1 MKNNSNSHTIQ
12 TAMALIMFCLF
23 LVSILLVL
31 TSGVKSYSSIA
42 SKLSSRYE
50 SRTCLNYI
58 SSKVKYNDTQNSV
71 DIKDFNG
78 KNALYIKNQIDDKE
92 FNTIIYYYDG
102 YVKELTV
109 EEGKELGLN
118 SGQNIVPIKNIEFKK
133 VKNNLIHIYCT
144 DNKGDK
150 KDAYISLKS
159 EDGGTSNGK

>member
-1 MKNNSNSHTIQ
+1 MKNNNNSHTIQ

-31 TSGVKSYSSIA
+31 TSGVKSYSSIS

-58 SSKVKYNDTQNSV
+58 SSKVKYNDRENSI

-78 KNALYIKNQIDDKE
+78 RNALYIKNKIDGKE

-109 EEGKELGLN
+109 EEGKKLGLS
-118 SGQNIVPIKNIEFKK
+118 SGQDIVPIKSIEFKK
-133 VKNNLIHIYCT
+133 LKNNLLKVYCT

-150 KDAYISLKS
+150 KDIYISLKS
-159 EDGGTSNGK
+159 EYGGTNHGK